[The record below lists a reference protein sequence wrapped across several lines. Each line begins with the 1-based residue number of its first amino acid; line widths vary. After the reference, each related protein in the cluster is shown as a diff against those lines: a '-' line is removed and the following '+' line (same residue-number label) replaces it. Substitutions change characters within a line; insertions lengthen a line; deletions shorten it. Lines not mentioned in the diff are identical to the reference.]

1 MKGGTTSP
9 VSSSTTFHA
18 LALALRSFKV
28 GQSLIDSFDLASTLR
43 GNGAGDLNPRRRWG
57 IEPLRRL
64 GVFGGFPACP

>member
-1 MKGGTTSP
+1 VLSP
-9 VSSSTTFHA
+9 ERKPTIEN
-18 LALALRSFKV
+18 V
-28 GQSLIDSFDLASTLR
+28 GAQRQEIPPVNTIVLIGNLTKNP